1 MSSVAMLH
9 LSPLLKPNSLR
20 YIFVK
25 MTGGQQAAHE
35 TSTSKLNERA
45 SFEMMRPDAAVGSR
59 FIYFSVKDDFP
70 LKMDRSCLMPLM
82 ANRNLFRAQRSGLS
96 PIKSLHFLK
105 KKIKC
110 NRYISTRI
118 ATNLMKILCGLY
130 LSPQCT
136 SRTTWSRIINK

>member
-1 MSSVAMLH
+1 
-9 LSPLLKPNSLR
+9 
-20 YIFVK
+20 

-70 LKMDRSCLMPLM
+70 LKMDRSCLMPLV

-105 KKIKC
+105 KLINVIGIFRQELHKSDENSMWIVC
-110 NRYISTRI
+110 ISAMYLTYDVVANYKQI
-118 ATNLMKILCGLY
+118 AVFK
-130 LSPQCT
+130 T
-136 SRTTWSRIINK
+136 SEHTCD